1 MKKRKENSY
10 ESPRMTFVK
19 TELFEDVAA
28 ECWAK
33 PSLYCLVD
41 PTDED
46 ECGHAKYADLINCT
60 IEGNGCNNNTK
71 KQLVDYLTKT
81 YGPASGKTHYLTP
94 NDINTIMASG
104 GGNDGTSLSE
114 SQYIDQV
121 RS

>member
-1 MKKRKENSY
+1 MKTETY
-10 ESPRMTFVK
+10 ESPKMNFVK
-19 TELFEDVAA
+19 TELFENVAA

-46 ECGHAKYADLINCT
+46 GCGNAKYADLADCVIS
-60 IEGNGCNNNTK
+60 GNGCNNNTK
-71 KQLVDYLTKT
+71 NQLKDYLRAT
-81 YGPASGKTHYLTP
+81 YGEANGRTHFLTEQ
-94 NDINTIMASG
+94 DITTIMNSG
-104 GGNDGTSLSE
+104 GGNEGTSLSE

>member
-1 MKKRKENSY
+1 MEKRKENVY
-10 ESPRMTFVK
+10 ESPEMAFVS

-46 ECGHAKYADLINCT
+46 DCGNVKYADLANCT
-60 IEGNGCNNNTK
+60 INENGCNNNTK
-71 KQLVDYLTKT
+71 NALKKYLYNTF
-81 YGPASGKTHYLTP
+81 GPNTGNSHYLTEM
-94 NDINTIMASG
+94 DISTIMSSG
-104 GGNDGTSLSE
+104 GGNEGTALKE